1 MAHPYPHQPPLCR
14 GAVSW
19 RAAGCGGG
27 KRRHPDR
34 RRARGSHAAVLR
46 ASTAPHCRGGWR
58 FFPFFVG
65 VRGCIPLDF
74 KGKKDWCIFME
85 GQCHK
90 LSPNPQKKMEQVKVT
105 ISMWSFA
112 FRSFLG
118 GDWNHVEHF
127 RTKCLTNDHYHIHYI
142 LLTKVITIMYP
153 LSSK

>member
-46 ASTAPHCRGGWR
+46 ASHRMADGVFFR
-58 FFPFFVG
+58 FLLGLGAAYLWIFE
-65 VRGCIPLDF
+65 
-74 KGKKDWCIFME
+74 GKKIDVYSWKANAINHP
-85 GQCHK
+85 QT
-90 LSPNPQKKMEQVKVT
+90 QKKMEQVKVT

-112 FRSFLG
+112 FRSFLER
-118 GDWNHVEHF
+118 DWNHLEHF